1 MEDSV
6 SESRFGPDTGFDEE
20 ETSVSSD
27 VRSGYDDD
35 QPSPRVVEETSEDD
49 VDSHAADIAA
59 GYEDE
64 LEDDDDQPSPRVV
77 EETSEDDVDSHAA
90 DIAAGYEDE
99 LEDDDDNKT
108 LA

>member
-1 MEDSV
+1 M
-6 SESRFGPDTGFDEE
+6 SESRFSPDTGFDEE

-35 QPSPRVVEETSEDD
+35 DQPAPRVVEETSEDG

-59 GYEDE
+59 GYGDE
-64 LEDDDDQPSPRVV
+64 LE
-77 EETSEDDVDSHAA
+77 
-90 DIAAGYEDE
+90 
-99 LEDDDDNKT
+99 EDDDNT